1 MPTTIGL
8 ILIIAVVVLGVV
20 GTVWTAVK
28 GGRRRTETN
37 RSPHPDAPYSAETAA
52 MQADRQADRGGML

>member
-8 ILIIAVVVLGVV
+8 ILIIAVVVLAVV
-20 GTVWTAVK
+20 GVVWTAVK
-28 GGRRRTETN
+28 GGRRRTEQA
-37 RSPHPDAPYSAETAA
+37 RGSHPDAPHGAETAA